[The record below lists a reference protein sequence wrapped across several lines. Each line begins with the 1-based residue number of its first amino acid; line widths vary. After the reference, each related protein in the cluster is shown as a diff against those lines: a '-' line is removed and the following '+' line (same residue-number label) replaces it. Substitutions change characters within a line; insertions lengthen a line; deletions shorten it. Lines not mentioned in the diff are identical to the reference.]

1 MTIPTSLPDWLP
13 WWAALMVL
21 VPVVLYVLA
30 FLAMPFSVLGLKGRL
45 ESIEARLDEI
55 QGEVRAV
62 ALRLPERGMYLAE
75 APRPPIP
82 PAPRAASQPD
92 RRETEYR
99 EPEPRPRFQDHPVQE
114 RRPQDHDGWQ
124 EPRRP
129 TQPAPRVVADHEA
142 DDPAPPDPSAAPAR
156 RPLRPEPRR
165 EAPTHTPPPRTP
177 PRLDWPR

>member
-1 MTIPTSLPDWLP
+1 MTIPTSLPEWLP
-13 WWAALMVL
+13 WWAALIVL
-21 VPVVLYVLA
+21 VPVVLYLLA

-62 ALRLPERGMYLAE
+62 ALRLPERGMYLSE

-82 PAPRAASQPD
+82 PAQRAAPERWES
-92 RRETEYR
+92 EYR
-99 EPEPRPRFQDHPVQE
+99 EPERRPRAQE
-114 RRPQDHDGWQ
+114 QRAPERDDWQ
-124 EPRRP
+124 EPRRAP
-129 TQPAPRVVADHEA
+129 RPVPRVVADNDA

-156 RPLRPEPRR
+156 RPRHSEPRP
-165 EAPTHTPPPRTP
+165 APPSRTP